1 MKHYLLFFALIA
13 MALGNVS
20 CDKAETEEPTDN
32 PYRKLELSTRSTEIV
47 QQGNDFAFRFLE
59 NINESSSEDFV
70 ISPLSMQFLLGML
83 LDGAKGQTADEICAV
98 LGYGAGDVD
107 GVNEFCQSLL
117 KQLPELDKKTKL
129 ALANAIVANKSFP
142 LLDSYKSMVT
152 EYYEAEVSNKDFS
165 KNKETTKMIN
175 KWCSDN
181 TNGLIPEIIKNVDPN
196 VLAYL
201 MNATYFKSQWA
212 EKFPKGS
219 TVKVPF
225 TSVDGSQVSVEMM
238 RNEKHFNYQDNDV
251 LRGVNLPYGNG
262 AYSMMVIL
270 PAEGKTLEDVT
281 EYLNAESWADFKRSM
296 VRCHV
301 DLWLP
306 KFETK
311 FEIELNDILSAMGM
325 PSAFDPRK
333 ADFTAM
339 SKAALCLSFVKQNA
353 VIKVDEEGTEAAA
366 VSFAGMYTA
375 AAPGQHIVFHADKP
389 FLYLITESSTGVVLF
404 AGKYTGKH

>member
-1 MKHYLLFFALIA
+1 MKHYILLFAMFA
-13 MALGNVS
+13 MALCNVS
-20 CDKAETEEPTDN
+20 CDKAGTEEPTDN
-32 PYRKLELSTRSTEIV
+32 PYKKLKLSTRSTEIAR
-47 QQGNDFAFRFLE
+47 QGNDFAFRFLE
-59 NINESSSEDFV
+59 NINESTSEDFV
-70 ISPLSMQFLLGML
+70 ISPLSMQFLLGL
-83 LDGAKGQTADEICAV
+83 ILDGAKGETAEEICEV
-98 LGYGAGDVD
+98 LGYGAGEIDD
-107 GVNEFCQSLL
+107 VNEFCQSLL

-129 ALANAIVANKSFP
+129 ALANAVVANKFFP

-152 EYYEAEVSNKDFS
+152 EYYDAEVSNMDFS
-165 KNKETTKMIN
+165 KNKETTKKIN

-181 TNGLIPEIIKNVDPN
+181 TNGLIPEIIKNVDPTM
-196 VLAYL
+196 LAYL
-201 MNATYFKSQWA
+201 MNATYFKSTWK

-219 TVKVPF
+219 TAKVPF

-270 PAEGKTLEDVT
+270 PADGKTLEDVT

-311 FEIELNDILSAMGM
+311 FEIKLNDILSAMGM
-325 PSAFDPRK
+325 PSAFDPKK

-339 SKAALCLSFVKQNA
+339 SKAALRLSLVKQNA

-366 VSFAGMYTA
+366 VSFAGMETA
-375 AAPGQHIVFHADKP
+375 AAPGQHIVFHADMP
-389 FLYLITESSTGVVLF
+389 FLYLITESSSGVVLF

>member
-13 MALGNVS
+13 IALGNVS

-59 NINESSSEDFV
+59 NINESTSGDFV
-70 ISPLSMQFLLGML
+70 ISPLSMQFLLGMI
-83 LDGAKGQTADEICAV
+83 LDGAKGETANEICEV

-152 EYYEAEVSNKDFS
+152 EYYDAEVSNKDFS

-196 VLAYL
+196 MLAYL

-281 EYLNAESWADFKRSM
+281 EYLNAESWAEFKHSM

>member
-1 MKHYLLFFALIA
+1 MKRFILLITMFAI
-13 MALGNVS
+13 ALGNVS
-20 CDKAETEEPTDN
+20 CDKAETEEPTEN
-32 PYRKLELSTRSTEIV
+32 PYKKLELSTRSAEIAL
-47 QQGNDFAFRFLE
+47 QGNDFAFRFLE
-59 NINESSSEDFV
+59 NVNESTSEDYV
-70 ISPLSMQFLLGML
+70 ISPLSMQFLLGL
-83 LDGAKGQTADEICAV
+83 ILDGAKGQTADEICAV
-98 LGYGAGDVD
+98 LGYGAGNVD

-129 ALANAIVANKSFP
+129 ALANAVVANKSFP

-152 EYYEAEVSNKDFS
+152 EYYDAEVSNMDFS
-165 KNKETTKMIN
+165 KNKETTNKIN

-181 TNGLIPEIIKNVDPN
+181 TNGLIPEIIKNVSPSM
-196 VLAYL
+196 LAYL
-201 MNATYFKSQWA
+201 MNATYFKSQWK
-212 EKFPKGS
+212 EKFPKENTS
-219 TVKVPF
+219 KAPF
-225 TSVDGSQVSVEMM
+225 TAIDGSKTTVQMM
-238 RNEKHFNYQDNDV
+238 RNEKHFYYQDNDV

-281 EYLNAESWADFKRSM
+281 EYLNAEKWAEFVRSM
-296 VRCHV
+296 VRCDV

-311 FEIELNDILSAMGM
+311 FEIKLNDILSAMGM
-325 PSAFDPRK
+325 PSAFDPMK

-339 SKAALCLSFVKQNA
+339 SKAALCLSLVKQNA

-366 VSFAGMYTA
+366 VSFAGMETA

-389 FLYLITESSTGVVLF
+389 FLYLITESSSGVVLF
-404 AGKYTGKH
+404 AGKITGKH

>member
-13 MALGNVS
+13 IALGNVS

-59 NINESSSEDFV
+59 IINESTSRDFV
-70 ISPLSMQFLLGML
+70 ISPLSMQFLLGMI
-83 LDGAKGQTADEICAV
+83 LDGAKEETANEICEV

-152 EYYEAEVSNKDFS
+152 EYYEAEVSNMDFS

-181 TNGLIPEIIKNVDPN
+181 TNGLIPEIIKNVDTN
-196 VLAYL
+196 MLAYL

-311 FEIELNDILSAMGM
+311 FEIKLNGILSAMGM
-325 PSAFDPRK
+325 PSAFDPWI
-333 ADFTAM
+333 ADFSAM

>member
-13 MALGNVS
+13 IALGNVS

-32 PYRKLELSTRSTEIV
+32 PYRKLVLSTRSTEIV

-59 NINESSSEDFV
+59 NINESTSGDFV
-70 ISPLSMQFLLGML
+70 ISPLSMQFLLGMI
-83 LDGAKGQTADEICAV
+83 LDGAKGETANEICEV

-152 EYYEAEVSNKDFS
+152 EYYDAEVSNKDFS

-196 VLAYL
+196 MLAYL

-311 FEIELNDILSAMGM
+311 YEIELNDILSAMGM

>member
-13 MALGNVS
+13 IALGNVS

-59 NINESSSEDFV
+59 NINESTSGDFV
-70 ISPLSMQFLLGML
+70 ISPLSMQFLLGMI
-83 LDGAKGQTADEICAV
+83 LDGAKGETANEICEV

-142 LLDSYKSMVT
+142 LLDSYKSIVT
-152 EYYEAEVSNKDFS
+152 EYYDAEVSNMDFS

-238 RNEKHFNYQDNDV
+238 RNEKHFYYQDNDV